1 MISKSFWLKWGF
13 YILFLFFIATS
24 VLFDTRESRDTHTHV
39 IVNDAA
45 KHDRLSSRV
54 YPRLQGGLGNQLFVM
69 AVSAIVANETC
80 RVVVVNAQQSSVI
93 SYGSPQPV
101 FWHTIFHSHVFLKDD
116 NYAEVNAHQFDEVAF
131 ESALKAGFQNWKRS
145 TSSLSVQGAFIRF
158 DLLAEYRE
166 FLQVIFRP
174 SNEVQRWVNDAAL
187 KLKLVSR
194 ASDTSSLSASVLDE
208 SYAKKRLNPNVSLIE
223 NAIVNSETGAESS
236 ECRDLALCRV
246 PTLECSMPSCADN
259 ILLHLRLQD
268 ASTFADHWSEDELEL
283 TKSYLWRSITSAKHR
298 VVVVVFSND
307 PTRARHLMENGGEYS
322 EKLTPYLEYGNSIDV
337 IEFVL
342 MSQYFGTHIFSSSTF
357 QSWALFLS
365 EMKRV
370 RVLTLPGANVQK
382 LRDSSLFPHLIFE
395 DIK

>member
-1 MISKSFWLKWGF
+1 MILKSLWLKWGF
-13 YILFLFFIATS
+13 YVLILFLIATS
-24 VLFDTRESRDTHTHV
+24 VLSDTSESHDTHTHV
-39 IVNDAA
+39 IVNDAT
-45 KHDRLSSRV
+45 KHDRLSSFV

-116 NYAEVNAHQFDEVAF
+116 NYAEVYAHRFDDDAF
-131 ESALKAGFQNWKRS
+131 ESSRKAGFQNWKRS
-145 TSSLSVQGAFIRF
+145 TSSLSVHGAFIRF

-194 ASDTSSLSASVLDE
+194 ASDTSSSLSASLFDE
-208 SYAKKRLNPNVSLIE
+208 SYAKKRLNPNASLIE

-236 ECRDLALCRV
+236 ECRDQTLCRV
-246 PTLECSMPSCADN
+246 PTLECSMPSCVDN

-268 ASTFADHWSEDELEL
+268 ASTSVDHWSEDELEL

-337 IEFVL
+337 IEFFL

-357 QSWALFLS
+357 QS
-365 EMKRV
+365 
-370 RVLTLPGANVQK
+370 
-382 LRDSSLFPHLIFE
+382 
-395 DIK
+395 